1 VREINNTC
9 EKVQLTKAFFAIF
22 HSFHLLHNKSVVANP
37 IALEISLHEVKFS
50 FLFIFIFLTLKS
62 VSDISDR
69 LCGLVVKVPG
79 YRFRGPGS
87 ILGATRFFLRSSG
100 SGTGSTQPRDDN

>member
-1 VREINNTC
+1 MEEMLSHLRVVVVRI
-9 EKVQLTKAFFAIF
+9 EKL
-22 HSFHLLHNKSVVANP
+22 VAEAGN
-37 IALEISLHEVKFS
+37 ISGTQRKGN
-50 FLFIFIFLTLKS
+50 
-62 VSDISDR
+62 DR

-87 ILGATRFFLRSSG
+87 IPGATRFFLRSSE